1 MDNQTTDLQTSQ
13 NWLRSMVWQL
23 SMQNTCITS
32 SSQNPTMQ
40 YQHSLDLLMAITN
53 QFPQQSVDVHG
64 VGLVVCRTHSLIP
77 IKLTIM

>member
-1 MDNQTTDLQTSQ
+1 
-13 NWLRSMVWQL
+13 
-23 SMQNTCITS
+23 
-32 SSQNPTMQ
+32 MQ